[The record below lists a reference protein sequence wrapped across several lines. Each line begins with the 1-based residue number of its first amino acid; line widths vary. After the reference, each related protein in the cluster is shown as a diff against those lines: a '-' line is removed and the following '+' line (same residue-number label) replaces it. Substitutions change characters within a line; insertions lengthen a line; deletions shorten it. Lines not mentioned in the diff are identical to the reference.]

1 MLEKY
6 LIELGLTEK
15 EALVYLALLAVEH
28 TSVIEI
34 SKKTHINRST
44 VYVTIDGLLK
54 KGLVSEVAIGKKTHY
69 HAEPPERL
77 ETYIQRQKTLIDE
90 RERRLK
96 DIIPQI
102 KSVEREVGTRP
113 VVRYFEGKEGI
124 VTANKEI
131 YEGKMDNSPLYM
143 IYSRDMVS
151 SIFSDTERKLF
162 RSNRIKNK
170 IISKVIYTSSNDEPK
185 DNPGENT
192 GDRVRIDEKK
202 YPFSCDIAIYQDK
215 VRISILGKK
224 LSGIFIKSK
233 EFSDTLKNFFNLT
246 FDQLKNPPKR

>member
-143 IYSRDMVS
+143 IYSQDMVS

-170 IISKVIYTSSNDEPK
+170 ISRFPLFLEET
-185 DNPGENT
+185 
-192 GDRVRIDEKK
+192 
-202 YPFSCDIAIYQDK
+202 
-215 VRISILGKK
+215 
-224 LSGIFIKSK
+224 
-233 EFSDTLKNFFNLT
+233 
-246 FDQLKNPPKR
+246 